1 MAKPEWGLK
10 RMCLSCGAKFY
21 DLQRDPILCPDC
33 GTQFDPE
40 AAIKL
45 KRGRPVA
52 SEEKKKPKET
62 DSGDVE
68 LLESDDL
75 EDDLDSDDEDVLE
88 DTSDL
93 DDGDDVPVVGGDDG
107 DSDDS

>member
-10 RMCLSCGAKFY
+10 RTCLSCGAKFY
-21 DLQRDPILCPDC
+21 DLQRNPIDCPKCDSP
-33 GTQFDPE
+33 FDPE

-45 KRGRPVA
+45 KRGRSVM
-52 SEEKKKPKET
+52 SEGAKPAKEA

-68 LLESDDL
+68 LLETDD
-75 EDDLDSDDEDVLE
+75 DAIDDSDDDILE

-93 DDGDDVPVVGGDDG
+93 DNDDGVAVVASDKDGDGDET
-107 DSDDS
+107 